1 MVAAVLTE
9 AGLDPAVV
17 VGGKVQ
23 SLGGSNARLGS
34 GEFLVAEADESDGS
48 FLKLSPAIEVITN
61 IDLEHLDY
69 YRDLEHIRSVFGAFV
84 ERLPFY
90 GVAVLCL
97 DDDNVA
103 QLLPQIRKRIITYGL
118 SEQADLQAVKL
129 SRQNGRYVFTVR
141 SRDRELGEI
150 SLNRPGRHLVYNSLA
165 AVAVGLELDID
176 FGRIARALGSF
187 QGVQRRLQT
196 KGEAGA
202 FWWWMTTA
210 ITPRRF
216 APRFG
221 LSARAGRSA
230 GW

>member
-1 MVAAVLTE
+1 MVVVFSAVRSDNPKVAAAVAEKILIVQRAEMLAELMRLKRYGIAVAGSHGKTSTTSMVAAVLTE

-118 SEQADLQAVKL
+118 SEQATKQ
-129 SRQNGRYVFTVR
+129 F
-141 SRDRELGEI
+141 RETYHSYYRWCE
-150 SLNRPGRHLVYNSLA
+150 
-165 AVAVGLELDID
+165 
-176 FGRIARALGSF
+176 
-187 QGVQRRLQT
+187 
-196 KGEAGA
+196 
-202 FWWWMTTA
+202 
-210 ITPRRF
+210 
-216 APRFG
+216 
-221 LSARAGRSA
+221 
-230 GW
+230 